1 MVIGNKYEWINK
13 WRKKPRNWNFKKF
26 KNIDKDLNNK
36 ISNLE
41 RQFLHAKQLGFDHP
55 RTGERLEF
63 SSNIPNELNDILKK
77 LRKLSK

>member
-1 MVIGNKYEWINK
+1 MHDINFI
-13 WRKKPRNWNFKKF
+13 RNNPKKF
-26 KNIDKDLNNK
+26 DLELGRRSNKPISNK
-36 ISNLE
+36 ILDLD

-55 RTGERLEF
+55 RIGERLEF

>member
-1 MVIGNKYEWINK
+1 MEIKNI
-13 WRKKPRNWNFKKF
+13 KKKFKKF
-26 KNIDKDLNNK
+26 KNIDEDLYNK